1 MEVTFKEVIGSSNWI
16 ITNVLIDGRDVR
28 IDARRRF
35 PVNGAENFFSRW
47 SRLSYINR
55 LRHSVGLPC
64 IQSC

>member
-1 MEVTFKEVIGSSNWI
+1 MSVTLKQIIGSSNWI

-47 SRLSYINR
+47 CSLAYVNR
-55 LRHSVGLPC
+55 LRCSVGLPC
-64 IQSC
+64 IQS